1 VRLAVLCALITLVIN
16 LWAAPWC
23 YRATRE
29 EMFRIKGDLVS
40 TLVRDG
46 QFNQAA
52 PRLTVY
58 AQSTDRSG
66 ELHNVFIDEEKP
78 QGGSTTFTS
87 KLGHIVK
94 RPAGPALILRQGSQQ
109 HFDSNGVLQYVTFTE
124 YVFDLTPYVSG
135 EDEVHFKNSDRY
147 LHELLFPDL
156 TQYWD
161 RKDRKQFL
169 AEAHARLSSPFYNLA
184 LMSLA
189 LTGVLGG
196 SFSRTG
202 YGRRI
207 AIVCATAGLVR
218 ILGFGAQAACAAN
231 PSLNILQYL
240 IPLVPTLVAMRQVLG
255 PGVQGGRTLRAVGA
269 LQPIEAL

>member
-1 VRLAVLCALITLVIN
+1 
-16 LWAAPWC
+16 
-23 YRATRE
+23 
-29 EMFRIKGDLVS
+29 
-40 TLVRDG
+40 
-46 QFNQAA
+46 
-52 PRLTVY
+52 
-58 AQSTDRSG
+58 
-66 ELHNVFIDEEKP
+66 
-78 QGGSTTFTS
+78 
-87 KLGHIVK
+87 
-94 RPAGPALILRQGSQQ
+94 LILRQGSQQ

-255 PGVQGGRTLRAVGA
+255 PGVQGGRTLKAVGA